1 MRTSDSGRE
10 KTPAHR
16 FSILLTR
23 SSLILLFYCAVLA
36 GCAVTVDTR
45 QQPASVPATAK
56 PKPGPGE
63 YEVFGKI
70 YRTLPSSLGYLEIGI
85 ASWYGRK
92 FHGRLT
98 AMGEV
103 YDMYKMTAAHKA
115 LPLPTTVKVTNL
127 DNGRSIVLRV
137 NDRGP
142 FHDDRL
148 IDLSYGAARALGF
161 ETQGTAAVVVE
172 ALDEVNYP
180 DLIQA
185 SPTEIYYLQTGAFR
199 QRAGAEQ
206 QMQLVRDAL
215 PVGVQVRILSSEQA
229 DATLLYKIWVGPIE
243 SLEEELVVE
252 ERIRDRNLGD
262 PVRVTIDHQ

>member
-1 MRTSDSGRE
+1 
-10 KTPAHR
+10 
-16 FSILLTR
+16 
-23 SSLILLFYCAVLA
+23 
-36 GCAVTVDTR
+36 
-45 QQPASVPATAK
+45 
-56 PKPGPGE
+56 
-63 YEVFGKI
+63 
-70 YRTLPSSLGYLEIGI
+70 
-85 ASWYGRK
+85 
-92 FHGRLT
+92 
-98 AMGEV
+98 
-103 YDMYKMTAAHKA
+103 
-115 LPLPTTVKVTNL
+115 
-127 DNGRSIVLRV
+127 
-137 NDRGP
+137 
-142 FHDDRL
+142 
-148 IDLSYGAARALGF
+148 LSYGAARALGF

-185 SPTEIYYLQTGAFR
+185 TPKEIYYLQTGAFR

-206 QMQLVRDAL
+206 QMRLVRDAL